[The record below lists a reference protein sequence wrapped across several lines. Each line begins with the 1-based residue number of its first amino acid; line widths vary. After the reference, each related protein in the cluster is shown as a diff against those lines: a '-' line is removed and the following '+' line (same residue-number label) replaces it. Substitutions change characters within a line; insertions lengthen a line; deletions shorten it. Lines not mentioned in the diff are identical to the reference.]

1 MADAVSDLLERL
13 ENLKDSYGNDAGA
26 RKLEL
31 LRKLERRRLA
41 SAADVETLHEILCFL
56 RAYPDDADVLAC
68 VERMLSSFA
77 SRTDLR
83 RHRRE
88 LEDTGIAGTEINY
101 RFFWTTA
108 GWLARRWPDKITVD
122 WKEFERKDRIE
133 TFLNLL
139 VPYSETPALDML
151 SYTPRGWVELLKGPE
166 ETDAAFLARRFHA
179 IRGDSFVREAIY
191 EDVDVPV
198 RLAPGPDTP
207 ARTRARYAGSPV
219 VYQTEPLSRARPD
232 LRKVVNDPPLAVRSV
247 PRREARKLIDL
258 AREAMVTRSRDL
270 DAFSYADE
278 NDVRIVDCGR
288 GLQFVAYGAI
298 PERRLILESVYGFL
312 TLRAGV
318 PIGYVLASSLFRS
331 TEVAYNVFETYRGAE
346 AAWVFGRVLAM
357 VRHLFGSEAFSIDP
371 YQLGYGNKEGL
382 ASGAWWFYYKMGFR
396 PDDPEVKR
404 VLRGELK
411 RMKARP
417 GHRSD
422 VKTLEQLASENVYL
436 VLRKSKKDV
445 FGRMSP
451 GNVGLAITSYLAG
464 RFGADRERGL
474 RECSREAARL
484 LGVRSTR
491 GFSAGERLAWE
502 RWSPLVL
509 VLPGVERWTRENK
522 KALVKVIRAKGG
534 RRESD
539 YVRLFDAHT
548 RLKGAV
554 LKLARPD

>member
-1 MADAVSDLLERL
+1 MAVAVSDLLGRL
-13 ENLKDSYGNDAGA
+13 ENLKDVYGGDTAA
-26 RKLEL
+26 EKLDL
-31 LRKLERRRLA
+31 LRKLERRRLGGA
-41 SAADVETLHEILCFL
+41 SEVETLHEILCFL
-56 RAYPDDADVLAC
+56 RAYPDDAEVLRV
-68 VERMLSSFA
+68 VERMLSKFA
-77 SRTDLR
+77 SRADLR
-83 RHRRE
+83 RHRRD
-88 LEDTGIAGTEINY
+88 LEDTGIAGTDINY

-108 GWLARRWPDKITVD
+108 GWLARRWPDRIAVD
-122 WKEFERKDRIE
+122 WKEFDRKDRIE

-139 VPYSETPALDML
+139 VPYCETPALDML

-166 ETDAAFLARRFHA
+166 ESDAAFLVRRFHA

-198 RLAPGPDTP
+198 RLAPGPGTP
-207 ARTRARYAGSPV
+207 ARTRARYDGSPV

-232 LRKVVNDPPLAVRSV
+232 LRKVVHDAPLAVRSV

-278 NDVRIVDCGR
+278 NDVRMIDCGR

-298 PERRLILESVYGFL
+298 PERRLMLESVYGFL
-312 TLRAGV
+312 TLRSGV

-331 TEVAYNVFETYRGAE
+331 
-346 AAWVFGRVLAM
+346 
-357 VRHLFGSEAFSIDP
+357 
-371 YQLGYGNKEGL
+371 GYGNKEGL

-396 PDDPEVKR
+396 PDDPEVRR
-404 VLRGELK
+404 VLRGELR
-411 RMKARP
+411 RMKTRP

-422 VKTLEQLASENVYL
+422 IKTLEQLASENVYL

-451 GNVGLAITSYLAG
+451 GNVGLAITGYLAG

-474 RECSREAARL
+474 RECAREAARL

-491 GFSAGERLAWE
+491 GFSTAERLAWE
-502 RWSPLVL
+502 RFSPLVL
-509 VLPGVERWTRENK
+509 VLPGIERWSRENK
-522 KALVKVIRAKGG
+522 RALVKVIRAKGG
-534 RRESD
+534 RHESD

-554 LKLARPD
+554 FKLARPD